1 MGFPERGEGYICI
14 YIHVNNTLARK
25 LRLKSSYSWKTK
37 IWREE
42 KERKGG
48 DVEVDEVKSG
58 RDGIVTA

>member
-1 MGFPERGEGYICI
+1 M
-14 YIHVNNTLARK
+14 NNTLASK